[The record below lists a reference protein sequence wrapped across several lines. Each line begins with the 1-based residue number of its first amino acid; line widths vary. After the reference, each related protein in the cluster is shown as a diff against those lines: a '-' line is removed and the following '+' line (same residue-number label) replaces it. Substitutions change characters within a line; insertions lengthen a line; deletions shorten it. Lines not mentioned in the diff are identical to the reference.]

1 MNDTKIGSKLLQLR
15 KKAGLSQGEMAD
27 RLGVSRQAISKWEC
41 DESLPDT
48 ENLIMIAK
56 LFAISLDELVDNV
69 PAAQEACAQSNEANG
84 PAKALCAGDDGEEDD
99 DEEDD
104 DEDNEDDDE
113 VDNATTEKQKRLLR
127 VLYAIP
133 GPILLTAVFLLW
145 GFLFDG
151 WSVAWTVYLLV
162 PVFNSVLACFR
173 TRRVSSFAFPV
184 FITFVYCLIGMQWGL
199 WHPCWILFFSIPV
212 FYPIAEAIDGNNK
225 HKNANAVKETVEES
239 HEDPADT
246 GKTEE

>member
-1 MNDTKIGSKLLQLR
+1 MAIHWQIRFQPLR
-15 KKAGLSQGEMAD
+15 ETVAQYTINIYDASYSGA
-27 RLGVSRQAISKWEC
+27 A
-41 DESLPDT
+41 
-48 ENLIMIAK
+48 
-56 LFAISLDELVDNV
+56 V
-69 PAAQEACAQSNEANG
+69 PLRGAAQPITTQ
-84 PAKALCAGDDGEEDD
+84 
-99 DEEDD
+99 EDD
-104 DEDNEDDDE
+104 DEDSF
-113 VDNATTEKQKRLLR
+113 DNATTEKQKQLLR

-173 TRRVSSFAFPV
+173 TRRVSPFAFPV
-184 FITFVYCLIGMQWGL
+184 FITFVYCLIGTQWGL

-225 HKNANAVKETVEES
+225 HKNANAVKETAEES
-239 HEDPADT
+239 HEDSENT

>member
-1 MNDTKIGSKLLQLR
+1 MNDIKIGSKLLQLR

-69 PAAQEACAQSNEANG
+69 PAAQEACAQGNETNG
-84 PAKALCAGDDGEEDD
+84 PAKALCGGDDGEENDE
-99 DEEDD
+99 EEDD
-104 DEDNEDDDE
+104 GEDSFDD
-113 VDNATTEKQKRLLR
+113 ATTEKQKRLLR
-127 VLYAIP
+127 VLYSIP

-151 WSVAWTVYLLV
+151 WGVAWTVFLLV
-162 PVFNSVLACFR
+162 PVFDSVLDCFQEK
-173 TRRVSSFAFPV
+173 RVSSFAFPV

-199 WHPCWILFFSIPV
+199 WHPYWILFFSIPV
-212 FYPIAEAIDGNNK
+212 FDPIAEAIDRNNK
-225 HKNANAVKETVEES
+225 RKNANAAKETAEES
-239 HEDPADT
+239 LKDSENT
-246 GKTEE
+246 GETEE

>member
-1 MNDTKIGSKLLQLR
+1 MDGIKIGSKLLQLR
-15 KKAGLSQGEMAD
+15 KKAGLSQGELAD

-69 PAAQEACAQSNEANG
+69 PAAQEACAQSNETNG
-84 PAKALCAGDDGEEDD
+84 PAKALCGGDDGEENDEEEDD
-99 DEEDD
+99 GEDD
-104 DEDNEDDDE
+104 DEDSFDD
-113 VDNATTEKQKRLLR
+113 ATTEKQKRLLR
-127 VLYAIP
+127 VLYSIP

-145 GFLFDG
+145 GFLFGG
-151 WSVAWTVYLLV
+151 WSVAWTVFLLV
-162 PVFNSVLACFR
+162 PVFDSVLACFR
-173 TRRVSSFAFPV
+173 TRRVSPFAFPV

-199 WHPCWILFFSIPV
+199 WHPCWILFFSVPV
-212 FYPIAEAIDGNNK
+212 FYHIAEAIDGNNK
-225 HKNANAVKETVEES
+225 RKNANAAKETAEES
-239 HEDPADT
+239 HEDSEDT

>member
-1 MNDTKIGSKLLQLR
+1 MNDIKIGSKLLQLR

-41 DESLPDT
+41 DESLPDS

-69 PAAQEACAQSNEANG
+69 PAAQEACAQSNETNA
-84 PAKALCAGDDGEEDD
+84 PAKALCGGDNGEENDEEEDDGEDSFDD
-99 DEEDD
+99 
-104 DEDNEDDDE
+104 
-113 VDNATTEKQKRLLR
+113 ATTEKQKRLLR

-162 PVFNSVLACFR
+162 PVFDSVLSCFR
-173 TRRVSSFAFPV
+173 TRRVSPFAFPV

-199 WHPCWILFFSIPV
+199 WHPYWILFFTIPV

-225 HKNANAVKETVEES
+225 RKNANAEKETAEES
-239 HEDPADT
+239 HEDSEDT

>member
-1 MNDTKIGSKLLQLR
+1 MDGIKIGSKLLQLR
-15 KKAGLSQGEMAD
+15 KKAGLSQGELAD

-69 PAAQEACAQSNEANG
+69 PAAQEACAQSNETNG
-84 PAKALCAGDDGEEDD
+84 PAKALCGGDDGEENDE
-99 DEEDD
+99 EEDD
-104 DEDNEDDDE
+104 DEDSFDD
-113 VDNATTEKQKRLLR
+113 ATTEKQKRLLR
-127 VLYAIP
+127 VLYSIP

-151 WSVAWTVYLLV
+151 WSVAWTVFLLV
-162 PVFNSVLACFR
+162 PVFDSVLACFR
-173 TRRVSSFAFPV
+173 TRRVSPFAFAV

-212 FYPIAEAIDGNNK
+212 FYHIAEAIDGNNK
-225 HKNANAVKETVEES
+225 RKNANAAKETAEES
-239 HEDPADT
+239 HEDSEDT

>member
-1 MNDTKIGSKLLQLR
+1 MNDIKIGNKLLQLR

-41 DESLPDT
+41 DESLPDS

-69 PAAQEACAQSNEANG
+69 PAAQEACAQSNETNA
-84 PAKALCAGDDGEEDD
+84 PAKALCGGDNGEENDEEEDDGEDSFDD
-99 DEEDD
+99 
-104 DEDNEDDDE
+104 
-113 VDNATTEKQKRLLR
+113 ATTEKQKRLLR

-145 GFLFDG
+145 GFLFNG

-162 PVFNSVLACFR
+162 PVFDSALACFR
-173 TRRVSSFAFPV
+173 TRRVSPFAFPV

-199 WHPCWILFFSIPV
+199 WHPYWILFFSIPV

-225 HKNANAVKETVEES
+225 RKKANAEKETAEES
-239 HEDPADT
+239 HEDSEDT

>member
-1 MNDTKIGSKLLQLR
+1 MDGIKIGSKLLQLR
-15 KKAGLSQGEMAD
+15 KKAGLSQGELAD

-69 PAAQEACAQSNEANG
+69 PAAQEACAQSNETNG
-84 PAKALCAGDDGEEDD
+84 PAKALCGGDDGEENDEEEDD
-99 DEEDD
+99 GEDD
-104 DEDNEDDDE
+104 DEDSFDD
-113 VDNATTEKQKRLLR
+113 ATTEKQKRLLR
-127 VLYAIP
+127 VLYSIP

-145 GFLFDG
+145 GFLFGG
-151 WSVAWTVYLLV
+151 WSVAWTVFLLV
-162 PVFNSVLACFR
+162 PVFDSVLACFR
-173 TRRVSSFAFPV
+173 TRRVSPFAFSV

-199 WHPCWILFFSIPV
+199 WHPCWILFFSVPV
-212 FYPIAEAIDGNNK
+212 FYHIAEAIDGNNK
-225 HKNANAVKETVEES
+225 RKNANAAKETAEES
-239 HEDPADT
+239 HEDSEDT